1 MNSEESQTHCN
12 TISQK
17 EFYSQI
23 FQCVAYITH
32 KCPVVQQLFLKWSN
46 LTLKEKYLLKYITFF
61 VDDPGKSNSYIPI
74 LEGFNYW
81 SNLQDREG
89 ACGFRENPFTFTFSL
104 EDEKKIFQLIIIIDN
119 IVTNIALRSTLCEE
133 IKKSGLNKI
142 SKETICE
149 QGDR

>member
-32 KCPVVQQLFLKWSN
+32 K
-46 LTLKEKYLLKYITFF
+46 Y
-61 VDDPGKSNSYIPI
+61 DPGKSNSYIPI